1 MILVQVMVCVRSN
14 KTWVLF
20 SQTFYSILFASWY
33 IFIPD
38 NKLGPSSVLYHVQI
52 VSKFVR
58 MQNYTEKVTDMS
70 WSIFYF
76 EFE

>member
-33 IFIPD
+33 IYIYVFIPD

-58 MQNYTEKVTDMS
+58 MQTTEKVTDMS
-70 WSIFYF
+70 WSIF
-76 EFE
+76 